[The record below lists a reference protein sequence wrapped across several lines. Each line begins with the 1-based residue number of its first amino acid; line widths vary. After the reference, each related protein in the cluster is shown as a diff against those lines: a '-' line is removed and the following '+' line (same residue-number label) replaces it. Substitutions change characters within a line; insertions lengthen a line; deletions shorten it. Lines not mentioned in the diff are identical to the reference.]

1 LPNGIVA
8 KGVANDGKGEYLQT
22 SIADTDPAM
31 KYNPA
36 ITDGA
41 AKAHFSEA
49 ELAEAHKTAV
59 KFIAEEAID
68 STLNGGTDV
77 DGWFAAHK
85 DQIHPL
91 NQDIMLNDMKSE
103 KDILARERWMTSRP
117 GYSYAHGATTPRVI
131 SRTITPIALRYAGT
145 APLHGVML
153 ETTASYEMA
162 VEKKDAP
169 DIVQSSTAE
178 MSFAVIIDP
187 ADGKWKIAGYD
198 TNYHTAAG

>member
-1 LPNGIVA
+1 VAPVSFPDGFVA
-8 KGVANDGKGEYLQT
+8 KGVANDGTGEYLQM

-77 DGWFAAHK
+77 DGWSPHTRIRFTRL
-85 DQIHPL
+85 I
-91 NQDIMLNDMKSE
+91 
-103 KDILARERWMTSRP
+103 RTSC
-117 GYSYAHGATTPRVI
+117 STT
-131 SRTITPIALRYAGT
+131 
-145 APLHGVML
+145 
-153 ETTASYEMA
+153 
-162 VEKKDAP
+162 
-169 DIVQSSTAE
+169 
-178 MSFAVIIDP
+178 
-187 ADGKWKIAGYD
+187 
-198 TNYHTAAG
+198 